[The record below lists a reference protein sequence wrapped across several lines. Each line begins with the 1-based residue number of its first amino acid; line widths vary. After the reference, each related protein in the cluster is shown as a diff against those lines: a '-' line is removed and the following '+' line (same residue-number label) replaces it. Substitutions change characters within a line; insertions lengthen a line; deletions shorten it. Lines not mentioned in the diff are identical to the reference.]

1 MLHAS
6 VVEEEKG
13 TSSMA
18 RKQAVETLDASR
30 LPQKQPSCSSEEKT
44 PWYKTLVSETT
55 TNKPLGSKAGE
66 LILETRLSSRRG
78 QGKDTTL
85 ITRGQKKQARRRG
98 RIGSWLRT
106 KRKEESAVS
115 SFPTQDDDRG
125 GWETREEST
134 EKTERAL
141 ERKREGEDSV
151 RSGIGMGMP
160 WRSGESE
167 PASAEMHA
175 YKLENRDAFD
185 RRRPCST
192 LSARIPQPN
201 HQELCIALHI
211 CDSTT

>member
-1 MLHAS
+1 
-6 VVEEEKG
+6 
-13 TSSMA
+13 MA

-30 LPQKQPSCSSEEKT
+30 LLQKQPSCSSEEKT
-44 PWYKTLVSETT
+44 PWYKTRVSETT

-125 GWETREEST
+125 VGRHEKSLQKRPNERWREKGRERIVCVVELEWECPGGAASLSLPARKCTLTSWRIETRSIG
-134 EKTERAL
+134 A
-141 ERKREGEDSV
+141 GPAPHSV
-151 RSGIGMGMP
+151 R
-160 WRSGESE
+160 
-167 PASAEMHA
+167 ASLSQTIRNYALHCI
-175 YKLENRDAFD
+175 FVI
-185 RRRPCST
+185 RRRNGTVS
-192 LSARIPQPN
+192 
-201 HQELCIALHI
+201 
-211 CDSTT
+211 